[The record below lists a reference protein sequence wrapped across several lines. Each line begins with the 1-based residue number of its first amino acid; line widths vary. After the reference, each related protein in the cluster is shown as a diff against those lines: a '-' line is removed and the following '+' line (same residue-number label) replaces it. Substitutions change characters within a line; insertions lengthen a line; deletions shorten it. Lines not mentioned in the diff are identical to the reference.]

1 MIKNLMKMSRM
12 KKERIESAKIRIMRA
27 RRLVLKDYR
36 KTSIYY
42 SFIKA
47 LF

>member
-27 RRLVLKDYR
+27 RRLVLKD
-36 KTSIYY
+36 
-42 SFIKA
+42 
-47 LF
+47 